1 MTDAETV
8 KIRVLKEIDR
18 RQDEFVDLCCRL
30 VRFNT
35 ENPPGANT
43 AEAAAFVASLARRGG
58 AAVRVVE
65 PQPGV
70 VSLTATLSG
79 RRVSPHF
86 VLNGHLDVFPAD
98 DPALWDYP
106 PFCGEVRDGK
116 ILGRGVADMKAGIAA
131 SLCAFMAVADLGLD
145 LPGRLTL
152 TIVSDEE
159 TGGRWGTE
167 WLLSDSP
174 DLAGQG
180 CLIGEPCGPDA
191 VRVGEKGLCWMRM
204 SARGESFHSSF
215 STGDNAITR
224 LADAFDVLKT
234 VTQERGI
241 IPEDMRE
248 VVDAAKRQDLTRHLT
263 GKGHLL
269 EQPSLNVGMIRGG
282 TKVNI
287 VPRTCEADVDVRL
300 PLGMRPEQTLAMLQE
315 RMQAAGFHDISLT
328 LVMGSVPTY
337 TSPNSLLA
345 QMVMRN
351 TAAVRGEAP
360 AFTMTTAGTDGRFY
374 RARGVPTVIYGP
386 RPHNIAALNEF
397 VPVEEYLTVLKVHA
411 ATAVDFLWQE
421 EHAC

>member
-1 MTDAETV
+1 MAGAQAV
-8 KIRVLKEIDR
+8 KARVQQEIDR
-18 RQDEFVDLCCRL
+18 RQDEFVDLCCRV

-35 ENPPGANT
+35 ENPPGDNT
-43 AEAAAFVASLARRGG
+43 AEAATFIADLLRRRGIE
-58 AAVRVVE
+58 VTVVE
-65 PQPGV
+65 PRPGV
-70 VSLTATLSG
+70 VNVTATLAG
-79 RRVSPHF
+79 RRTSPHF

-98 DPALWDYP
+98 DPALWEFP

-116 ILGRGVADMKAGIAA
+116 ILGRGVADMKAGTTA
-131 SLCAFMAVADLGLD
+131 SLCTFLTVADLGLD

-152 TIVSDEE
+152 TLVSDEE

-167 WLLSDSP
+167 WLLSRDP
-174 DLAGQG
+174 DLAGDG

-204 SARGESFHSSF
+204 VAHGESFHASF

-224 LADAFDVLKT
+224 LAGALEVIKT
-234 VTQERGI
+234 VTEERGT

-248 VVDAAKRQDLTRHLT
+248 VIDAAKRQDLTRHLT

-282 TKVNI
+282 IKVNI

-300 PLGMRPEQTLAMLQE
+300 PLGMHPEQTCAMLQQ
-315 RMQAAGFHDISLT
+315 RLQAAGFQDISLT
-328 LVMGSVPTY
+328 LVMESVPSY
-337 TSPNSLLA
+337 TSPGSPLA
-345 QMVMRN
+345 QMVSRN
-351 TAAVRGEAP
+351 AAAVWGEP
-360 AFTMTTAGTDGRFY
+360 PSFTMTTAGTDGRFY

-397 VPVEEYLTVLKVHA
+397 VPVKEYVTVLKVHA
-411 ATAVDFLWQE
+411 ATAVDFLWQAE
-421 EHAC
+421 Q